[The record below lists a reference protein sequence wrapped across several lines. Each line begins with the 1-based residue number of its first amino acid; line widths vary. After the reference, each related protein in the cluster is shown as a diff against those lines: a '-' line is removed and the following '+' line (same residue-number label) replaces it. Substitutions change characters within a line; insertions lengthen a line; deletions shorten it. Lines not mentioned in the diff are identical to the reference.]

1 MRQPLTILPPA
12 DSGEPETPADET
24 KAIVNLGDDSFSVDE
39 NGVHINY
46 TDSSL
51 TDFYWDGTTNLTI
64 ADEAVITI
72 TKPYTQK
79 ANLTISANAK
89 IVAENG
95 TKVTVTDSESAFIIK
110 NGAQVEMS
118 YVNIERNVGVN
129 SHNLILVD
137 GATLTCVNVSILEDD
152 RGVFEITNNGQLV
165 MEGDETVI
173 LSNASSEH
181 GRPIFDNV
189 YGTVTIKGGKYTRT
203 GNSGQIIGNGMKKG
217 TSTAYIMGG
226 ELINPKGTTDTVANG
241 TIVMTG
247 GSITSPKAAAIR
259 TGKAGD
265 KVTVTGGTI
274 HDSAI
279 AVRLGRNNSAAAG
292 EVIIGGDVSFSGNTV
307 DIYLSKKS
315 NVFTLRDDFTGRMSV
330 KSGETLA
337 VNEKLPITTDGT
349 AKQMRAHVYADSKV

>member
-1 MRQPLTILPPA
+1 M
-12 DSGEPETPADET
+12 GTPGGRGGA
-24 KAIVNLGDDSFSVDE
+24 SVE
-39 NGVHINY
+39 I
-46 TDSSL
+46 
-51 TDFYWDGTTNLTI
+51 
-64 ADEAVITI
+64 
-72 TKPYTQK
+72 
-79 ANLTISANAK
+79 
-89 IVAENG
+89 
-95 TKVTVTDSESAFIIK
+95 
-110 NGAQVEMS
+110 
-118 YVNIERNVGVN
+118 
-129 SHNLILVD
+129 
-137 GATLTCVNVSILEDD
+137 SILEADID
-152 RGVFEITNNGQLV
+152 Y
-165 MEGDETVI
+165 ETTFGA
-173 LSNASSEH
+173 L
-181 GRPIFDNV
+181 
-189 YGTVTIKGGKYTRT
+189 
-203 GNSGQIIGNGMKKG
+203 IGA
-217 TSTAYIMGG
+217 TELP

-307 DIYLSKKS
+307 DVYLSKKS